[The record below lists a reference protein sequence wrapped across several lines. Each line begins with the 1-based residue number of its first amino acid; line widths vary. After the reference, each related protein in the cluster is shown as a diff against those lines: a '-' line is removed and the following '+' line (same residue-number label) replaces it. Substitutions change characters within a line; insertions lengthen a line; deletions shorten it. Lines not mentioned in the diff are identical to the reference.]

1 MNNVIRPKVKK
12 ITVELDNGAIKEY
25 PDVQGNMPIG
35 LFWEDLSVIRILA
48 EYYGDGAGHDIP
60 YEILS
65 AYFGEAGAR
74 AVGAQPG
81 QPITVTRDV
90 IAKLWN
96 TPGDDGNLPAL
107 ITKIQRTY
115 IAA

>member
-1 MNNVIRPKVKK
+1 MNNAIRPKVKK

-35 LFWEDLSVIRILA
+35 LFWEDLSVIEILA
-48 EYYGDGAGHDIP
+48 EYYGGGAGHDIP

-74 AVGAQPG
+74 AVDAQPG
-81 QPITVTRDV
+81 KTITVTRDV
-90 IAKLWN
+90 ITKLWN

-115 IAA
+115 FAA